1 MVYGIRYNRI
11 VFGMKSKKIVLAIR
25 SNKIVFARSK
35 IKNFPFEVRLKFEL
49 GYLIS
54 HSGPLSITP
63 PAHSHL
69 LREIDRARIK
79 ERTERGNTI

>member
-1 MVYGIRYNRI
+1 MVYGIKFTWI

-25 SNKIVFARSK
+25 YNKIVFARSK
-35 IKNFPFEVRLKFEL
+35 IKNFPFEVRLEFEL

-54 HSGPLSITP
+54 HSGSLLITL

-69 LREIDRARIK
+69 VSEIYRARMK
-79 ERTERGNTI
+79 ERTERGNPI